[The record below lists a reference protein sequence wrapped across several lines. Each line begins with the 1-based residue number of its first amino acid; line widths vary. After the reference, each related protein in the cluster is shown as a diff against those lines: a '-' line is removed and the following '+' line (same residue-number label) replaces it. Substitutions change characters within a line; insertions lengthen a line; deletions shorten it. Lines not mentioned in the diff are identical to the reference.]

1 MKITEIEKKS
11 KTRYTVYVDGEYFY
25 ILDAEILTEHH
36 VRVGMEVTEA
46 FLEQLKAAAQL
57 RRARERAFYLLSYR
71 DHSEKELYQKLR
83 RNVSDEAAAHTVAK
97 MLELGLLNDE
107 RYAEKLADYYLN
119 QKQWSEKK
127 SLYEMRQ
134 KGIPDEVARLALE
147 ACEVQPEDQIR
158 RLIDTKYARYLGDP
172 KGNQKVI
179 NALLRL
185 GFSYGDVRAAVREYL
200 EQIELEEEDEWQY
213 E

>member
-1 MKITEIEKKS
+1 MKITQIEKKS

-25 ILDAEILTEHH
+25 ILDAEVLTENH
-36 VRVGMEVTEA
+36 VREGMEVTEA
-46 FLEQLKAAAQL
+46 FLEQLKEDAQL

-71 DHSEKELYQKLR
+71 DHSEQELYQKLR
-83 RNVSDEAAAHTVAK
+83 RNVSEEAAAQTVAK
-97 MLELGLLNDE
+97 MLELGLLDDE
-107 RYAEKLADYYLN
+107 RYAGKLADYYLN
-119 QKQWSEKK
+119 QKQWSERK
-127 SLYEMRQ
+127 SLYEMRR
-134 KGIPDEVARLALE
+134 KGISDSVARLALE
-147 ACEVQPEDQIR
+147 ACEVQPEEQLR
-158 RLIDTKYARYLGDP
+158 RLIDTKYARYLGDQ